1 MSEGVAEKD
10 GQQASEGKDL
20 KIAGVTTLGQN
31 MSLQQGAFANLK
43 SKASAVPEEA
53 TSSHMPYYEHR
64 LNNVAFTVQNV
75 IISHPH
81 RL

>member
-31 MSLQQGAFANLK
+31 MSTARGICKSEEQSFSSARGGNIQSYALLRTQAQQCCIYC
-43 SKASAVPEEA
+43 SEC
-53 TSSHMPYYEHR
+53 
-64 LNNVAFTVQNV
+64 NNIPST
-75 IISHPH
+75 
-81 RL
+81 